1 MELKDFV
8 ADTLTQICQGIQI
21 AQENTKAMG
30 AFVSPRMVRDGLATN
45 EDYQA
50 FATHKVSYD
59 VALEVVDQEQ
69 SKAGAGLVGTFK
81 VVVASLKG
89 SGSLEQTNRNEAKYI
104 SRICF
109 DVPVIYPRVMPVDKE
124 FKDAACRLAHENRP
138 RNKPLYG
145 WEDD

>member
-1 MELKDFV
+1 MELKNFV

-30 AFVSPRMVRDGLATN
+30 AFVSPRMARDGQAA
-45 EDYQA
+45 DASSQA
-50 FATHKVSYD
+50 FATHSVSYD

-104 SRICF
+104 SRIRF
-109 DVPVIYPRVMPVDKE
+109 DVPVIYPRVMPADRE
-124 FKDAACRLAHENRP
+124 HETAAANRNTQKR
-138 RNKPLYG
+138 RNE
-145 WEDD
+145 EDVWGHI